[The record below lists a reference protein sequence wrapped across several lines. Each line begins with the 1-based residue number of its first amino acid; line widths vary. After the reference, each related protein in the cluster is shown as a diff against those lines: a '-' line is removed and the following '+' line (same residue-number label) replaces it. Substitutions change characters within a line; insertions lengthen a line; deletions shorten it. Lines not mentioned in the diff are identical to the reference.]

1 MFLLPTGFTE
11 GSVNVIFKVIT
22 IEEVD
27 SVPTE
32 EEVLSTIQDT
42 IVSKDKKIGDFVVD
56 ETSVVVSKYF
66 LMK

>member
-1 MFLLPTGFTE
+1 M
-11 GSVNVIFKVIT
+11 IFKVIT

-27 SVPTE
+27 SIPTE
-32 EEVLSTIQDT
+32 EEVLSTIQDSL
-42 IVSKDKKIGDFVVD
+42 VSKDKKIGDFVVD